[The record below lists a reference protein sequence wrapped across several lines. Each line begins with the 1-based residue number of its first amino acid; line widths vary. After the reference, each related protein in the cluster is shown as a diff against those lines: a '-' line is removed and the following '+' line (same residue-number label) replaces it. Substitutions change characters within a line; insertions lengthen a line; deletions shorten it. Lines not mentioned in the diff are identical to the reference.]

1 MTNRD
6 YILKT
11 APYDLII
18 KLNEAIY
25 DNTGYVSPYLCF
37 IEMVKQE
44 HVKVEVKYTKGDGE
58 EEFREFYCKD
68 TNPDCSK
75 CIQKWLNERR

>member
-11 APYDLII
+11 CPYDLLM

-25 DNTGYVSPYLCF
+25 DNAGYVSPYLCF

-44 HVKVEVKYTKGDGE
+44 HVIVKVKYTIGTE
-58 EEFREFYCKD
+58 EAIKEVYCKD
-68 TNPDCSK
+68 TNPNCSK
-75 CIQKWLNERR
+75 CIQRWLNEER